1 MEEFIGEVWHKYIST
16 KVSTGFAEAAVELV
30 DFQSQLST
38 YFHCLGGAPG
48 KVVEAAEPRLLNNH
62 RPLLQRIAGS
72 HRRAAL
78 CWQDQR
84 SLRLP
89 PIIDYLPEKELNEAL
104 YFWLAALGAKL
115 PKMKHW
121 FVDNQLATLS
131 ILKSYPGLKLGYEK
145 LAKAV
150 VAQRPLIEHLPQKFQ
165 NRELAIQQAILKPG
179 SVECLPLA
187 SGEPL
192 FVPLWLY
199 PAPLFD
205 VANNQAQ
212 DDEEQGASSKKE
224 KAETAEALDTPR
236 KSAERFD
243 DEKQSDGLLVFKL
256 EALFSWAEQVDMD
269 RSQQE
274 DLDQDLQ
281 GAADD
286 LDVITLSRKRKA
298 GSAKVKF
305 DMDLPAP
312 FTDDLYLGDGIK
324 LPEWNYNKSQML
336 KDFCLLQPML
346 NDEAMPQSLPDN
358 LKKQANALKRQFNL
372 LRPLSAL
379 QRRQPFGDE
388 IDLDAWLDIKA
399 QPNASVE
406 GENLYLSKKQNE
418 RDLST
423 LVLADLSMS
432 TDSGVTTEQRV
443 VDVIRDSLLLFSEAL
458 SAGDDPFAIYGFSS
472 IKNKQIRFQLLK
484 NFAEIYSDETR
495 GRIQAIEPGFYTRMG
510 AAIRQSTSVLKLQK
524 TQQKLLLIISD
535 GKPND
540 IDHYEGRYGIED
552 TRQAILEAKRQGIQP
567 FCITIDSQA
576 NDYLPYLF
584 GDQGFALVRHIQQL
598 PKLLPKLYLNLTQWV

>member
-16 KVSTGFAEAAVELV
+16 KVATGFPEAAVELV
-30 DFQSQLST
+30 FFQSQLST
-38 YFHCLGGAPG
+38 YFHSLGGAAG
-48 KVVEAAEPRLLNNH
+48 KVVEAAEPRTLTNH
-62 RPLLQRIAGS
+62 RPFLQRIAGS
-72 HRRAAL
+72 HRRAAV

-89 PIIDYLPEKELNEAL
+89 PVIDYLADKELNETM

-115 PKMKHW
+115 PTIKHW
-121 FVDNQLATLS
+121 FLDNQLATLA
-131 ILKSYPGLKLGYEK
+131 ILQSHPGLKTGYQA

-150 VAQRPLIEHLPQKFQ
+150 VSQRPLIAHLPQKLQ
-165 NRELAIQQAILKPG
+165 AREQAIQQAIIEPG
-179 SVECLPLA
+179 SIECLPIA
-187 SGEPL
+187 PGEPL

-199 PAPLFD
+199 PSPLYEVSEKVED
-205 VANNQAQ
+205 S
-212 DDEEQGASSKKE
+212 DEQGRSSKKE
-224 KAETAEALDTPR
+224 KTQELNGPR
-236 KSAERFD
+236 KSAQFFD

-256 EALFSWAEQVDMD
+256 DTLFSWAEQVDMD

-274 DLDQDLQ
+274 DLDEDLQ

-286 LDVITLSRKRKA
+286 LDIITLSRKRKA

-312 FTDDLYLGDGIK
+312 FTDDLYIGPGIK
-324 LPEWNYNKSQML
+324 LPEWNYKKRVML
-336 KDFCLLQPML
+336 KDFCFLQPL
-346 NDEAMPQSLPDN
+346 LSDDAVPHKLPEN
-358 LKKQANALKRQFNL
+358 LKNQANGLKRQFNL
-372 LRPLSAL
+372 FQPLSAL

-388 IDLDAWLDIKA
+388 IDLDAWLDIKT
-399 QPNASVE
+399 QPNATFE
-406 GENLYLSKKQNE
+406 GEHLYLAKKKNT

-432 TDSGVTTEQRV
+432 TDSGVTTQQRV

-458 SAGDDPFAIYGFSS
+458 SACDDPFAIYGFSS

-484 NFAEIYSDETR
+484 NFSEIYSDQTR
-495 GRIQAIEPGFYTRMG
+495 GRILAIEPGFYTRMG
-510 AAIRQSTSVLKLQK
+510 AAIRQSVSVLKLQK
-524 TQQKLLLIISD
+524 SKQKLLLIISD

-567 FCITIDSQA
+567 FCITIDEHGS
-576 NDYLPYLF
+576 DYLPYLF
-584 GDQGFALVRHIQQL
+584 GDQGFSLVRDIQQL
-598 PKLLPKLYLNLTQWV
+598 PKLLPKLYLSLSQSI

>member
-1 MEEFIGEVWHKYIST
+1 MEEFIGEVWHKYISA
-16 KVSTGFAEAAVELV
+16 KVATGFPEAALELTHY
-30 DFQSQLST
+30 QSQLST
-38 YFHCLGGAPG
+38 YFHCLGGDPG
-48 KVVEAAEPRLLNNH
+48 KVVEAAEARVLHNH

-72 HRRAAL
+72 HRRATL

-89 PIIDYLPEKELNEAL
+89 PVIDYLPEKTLNETL
-104 YFWLAALGAKL
+104 YFWLAALAAKL
-115 PKMKHW
+115 PKMSHW
-121 FVDNQLATLS
+121 FQDNQLATLA
-131 ILKSYPGLKLGYEK
+131 ILKTHPGLKSGYEK

-150 VAQRPLIEHLPQKFQ
+150 VAQRPLIEHLPQKLQ
-165 NRELAIQQAILKPG
+165 SRELAIQQAILNPG
-179 SVECLPLA
+179 SVKSLPLA

-205 VANNQAQ
+205 VTNSQAQ
-212 DDEEQGASSKKE
+212 DDEQASLSKKE
-224 KAETAEALDTPR
+224 TNEPSETLDTPR
-236 KSAERFD
+236 KTAQRFD
-243 DEKQSDGLLVFKL
+243 DEKQTDGLLVFKL

-312 FTDDLYLGDGIK
+312 FTDDLYLGPGIK
-324 LPEWNYNKSQML
+324 LPEWNYKKRVML
-336 KDFCLLQPML
+336 KDFCFLQPML
-346 NDEAMPQSLPDN
+346 NDEAAPKKLPN
-358 LKKQANALKRQFNL
+358 SLKKEANALKRQFNL

-388 IDLDAWLDIKA
+388 IDLDAWLDIKT
-399 QPNASVE
+399 QPNATLD
-406 GENLYLSKKQNE
+406 GENLYLAKKQNE
-418 RDLST
+418 RDMST

-432 TDSGVTTEQRV
+432 TDSGVTTQQRV

-458 SAGDDPFAIYGFSS
+458 SACDDPFALYGFSS

-484 NFAEIYSDETR
+484 NFSEIYSDATR
-495 GRIQAIEPGFYTRMG
+495 GRILAIEPGFYTRMG
-510 AAIRQSTSVLKLQK
+510 AAIRQSVSVLKLQK
-524 TQQKLLLIISD
+524 SRQKLLLIISD

-576 NDYLPYLF
+576 NDYLPFLF
-584 GDQGFALVRHIQQL
+584 GDQGFALVRDIQQL
-598 PKLLPKLYLNLTQWV
+598 PKLLPKLYLNLTQSI

>member
-1 MEEFIGEVWHKYIST
+1 MEEFIGEVWHKYISS
-16 KVSTGFAEAAVELV
+16 KVATGFPEAGVELAT
-30 DFQSQLST
+30 FQSQLST

-48 KVVEAAEPRLLNNH
+48 KVVEAAEPRILGNH

-89 PIIDYLPEKELNEAL
+89 PVIDYLPEKEQNEAL

-115 PKMKHW
+115 STMKHW
-121 FVDNQLATLS
+121 FVENQLATLA
-131 ILKSYPGLKLGYEK
+131 ILTSHPGLKTGYQM

-150 VAQRPLIEHLPQKFQ
+150 VAQRPLIEHLPQKLQ
-165 NRELAIQQAILKPG
+165 AREQAIQRAILKPG
-179 SVECLPLA
+179 SVKSLPLA
-187 SGEPL
+187 IGEPL

-199 PAPLFD
+199 PAPLYNVGAGNVED
-205 VANNQAQ
+205 S
-212 DDEEQGASSKKE
+212 DEQGASSE
-224 KAETAEALDTPR
+224 KNKTESLNSPR
-236 KSAERFD
+236 KSAQYFD
-243 DEKQSDGLLVFKL
+243 DEKQTDGLLVFKL

-312 FTDDLYLGDGIK
+312 FNDDLYLGPGLK
-324 LPEWNYNKSQML
+324 LPEWNYKKRAML
-336 KDFCLLQPML
+336 KDFCFVQPML
-346 NDEAMPQSLPDN
+346 SDEAVPSKLPEN
-358 LKKQANALKRQFNL
+358 LKEQANCLKRQFNL
-372 LRPLSAL
+372 LRPLSVL

-388 IDLDAWLDIKA
+388 IDLDAWLDIKT
-399 QPNASVE
+399 QPNAMID
-406 GENLYLSKKQNE
+406 GENLYLAKKKNA
-418 RDLST
+418 RDMST

-458 SAGDDPFAIYGFSS
+458 SACDDPFAIYGFSS

-484 NFAEIYSDETR
+484 NFSEIYSDHTR
-495 GRIQAIEPGFYTRMG
+495 GRILAIEPGFYTRMG
-510 AAIRQSTSVLKLQK
+510 AAIRQSVSVLKMQNSN
-524 TQQKLLLIISD
+524 QKLLLIISD

-567 FCITIDSQA
+567 FCITIDAQA

-584 GDQGFALVRHIQQL
+584 GDQGYTLVRDIQQL
-598 PKLLPKLYLNLTQWV
+598 PKMLPKLYLNLSQSI